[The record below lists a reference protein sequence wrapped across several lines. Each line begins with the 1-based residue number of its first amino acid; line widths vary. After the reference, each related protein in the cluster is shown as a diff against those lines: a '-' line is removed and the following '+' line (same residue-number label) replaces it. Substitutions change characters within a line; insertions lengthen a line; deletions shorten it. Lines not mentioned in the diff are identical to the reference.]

1 MLSRPLPQSGR
12 TGLIAEFDH
21 PVAFDDFPGGT
32 ISSRIAGLPPVPI
45 STRQPASFICRA
57 CSVTAFLCGAATC
70 RGFGRL
76 LVPLEVDQDDSTA
89 SMTLG
94 CTAVTGA
101 VLRGWGAS
109 TIAARARFLDVWVG
123 TRRLS
128 RGTTAESGSDGSM
141 PSRAMNATVLH
152 VPLPCLRALLATRA
166 LVQASLWPCYR
177 RVERSAGR
185 HRCVSSCKPLSV
197 SIESA
202 SRRIFGVHRDITTVR
217 MVPATSSCAPNF
229 GAALHG

>member
-12 TGLIAEFDH
+12 TGLIPEFDH

-94 CTAVTGA
+94 CTAVTGD

-109 TIAARARFLDVWVG
+109 TIAVRARFLDVWVG
-123 TRRLS
+123 IRSALPGSVRAAPDSRPEHDTAVSICRRLS
-128 RGTTAESGSDGSM
+128 ARRSEYGT
-141 PSRAMNATVLH
+141 H
-152 VPLPCLRALLATRA
+152 KTR
-166 LVQASLWPCYR
+166 
-177 RVERSAGR
+177 
-185 HRCVSSCKPLSV
+185 
-197 SIESA
+197 
-202 SRRIFGVHRDITTVR
+202 SRRRCRQHI
-217 MVPATSSCAPNF
+217 
-229 GAALHG
+229 LHIDGKRPRTRR